1 MPSDPMASPSA
12 DRRLHPLSVLFSLA
26 AQARTLLLPAIFLLF
41 TTRSGSDG
49 TDWWDWQFWMPLL
62 LIPYAFYA
70 IARYLSFRY
79 RYEESEMVIRTGIF
93 FRNERHIPYT
103 RIQNVDA
110 VQNVFHRLLG
120 VMEVRVETGGGDEP
134 EAKMSVLPVAAY
146 EDMRRRVFLEKG
158 MERPAEKEKEPADAA
173 APVPLANST
182 RTLLTLSPRELI
194 LCGLIQN
201 RGGFILAAA
210 FGLLWEMQIFD
221 RFAPPILREVI
232 PEAESA
238 RGMIQELLPTLFGL
252 GETLMSRI
260 ALGLLAFAGL
270 LVLLRL
276 VSMVWT
282 LSRLY
287 GFRLIAEGEDL
298 RTEYGLFTRVTATIP
313 LRRIQTLTVREGLL
327 HRLFGRVSVRVDTA
341 GSGASGGEGEGE
353 KTSQREWLAPLV
365 RREALP
371 GLLREVLPELDRDVS
386 EIGWQPPHPR
396 AFARELKGSLFVA
409 VLAALVS
416 ALLLRWW
423 AFALLPVLA
432 AWAFV
437 YARQSVRHLGWAV
450 TDNVV
455 LFRSG
460 WLRRE
465 ISVARFAKIQAV
477 AVHESPFDRRA
488 AMARVRVDTAG
499 AKNASHRV
507 DIPYL
512 ARETARDLRD
522 LLAAR
527 AARTA
532 FRW

>member
-1 MPSDPMASPSA
+1 MPSDRSA

-41 TTRSGSDG
+41 TTRSNSGER
-49 TDWWDWQFWMPLL
+49 DWWDWQVWMPLL
-62 LIPYAFYA
+62 LIPYAVYA
-70 IARYLSFRY
+70 IVRYLSFRY
-79 RYEESEMVIRTGIF
+79 RYEENEMVIRIGIF
-93 FRNERHIPYT
+93 FRNERHIPYA

-110 VQNVFHRLLG
+110 IQNVFHRLLG
-120 VMEVRVETGGGDEP
+120 VVEVRVETGGGDEP
-134 EAKMSVLPVAAY
+134 EAKMSVLPVADY

-158 MERPAEKEKEPADAA
+158 MERAEKEQEPTDAA
-173 APVPLANST
+173 APVASA

-201 RGGFILAAA
+201 RGGFIFAAA

-221 RFAPPILREVI
+221 RFAPPILKEAM
-232 PEAESA
+232 PETESA
-238 RGMIQELLPTLFGL
+238 RGVIRELLQTPFGL
-252 GETLMSRI
+252 GEALMSRV

-270 LVLLRL
+270 LLLLRL
-276 VSMVWT
+276 ISMVWT

-287 GFRLIAEGEDL
+287 GFRLTAEGEDL

-313 LRRIQTLTVREGLL
+313 LRRIQTLTIREGLL
-327 HRLFGRVSVRVDTA
+327 HRLFDRVSVRVDTA

-353 KTSQREWLAPLV
+353 KKSQREWLAPLV

-371 GLLREVLPELDRDVS
+371 GLLREVMPGLDFAEVA
-386 EIGWQPPHPR
+386 WQPPHPR
-396 AFARELKGSLFVA
+396 AFARELKGSLIVA
-409 VLAALVS
+409 VLAVLAS

-450 TDNVV
+450 TEDVV

-499 AKNASHRV
+499 AKDASHRV

>member
-1 MPSDPMASPSA
+1 MPSDPLPEAPA
-12 DRRLHPLSVLFSLA
+12 GRRLHPLSILFNLA
-26 AQARTLLLPAIFLLF
+26 TQARTLIFPGVAFLF
-41 TTRSGSDG
+41 TARSGG
-49 TDWWDWQFWMPLL
+49 WDWWSWQVWIPLL
-62 LIPYAFYA
+62 LIPYAFVA

-93 FRNERHIPYT
+93 FRNERHVPYA
-103 RIQNVDA
+103 RIQNLDA
-110 VQNVFHRLLG
+110 VQNVFHRLFG
-120 VMEVRVETGGGDEP
+120 VVEVRVETGGGGEA
-134 EAKMSVLPVAAY
+134 EAKMSVLPLSAY
-146 EDMRRRVFLEKG
+146 EEMRRRVFEEKG
-158 MERPAEKEKEPADAA
+158 AEKQEAPAA
-173 APVPLANST
+173 ATAPPASGTAAASVAAP
-182 RTLLTLSPRELI
+182 RTLLALSPVELI
-194 LCGLIQN
+194 LCGLLQN

-221 RFAPPILREVI
+221 RFAPPILKEVM

-238 RGMIQELLPTLFGL
+238 RGVVQELLRTLFGL
-252 GETLMSRI
+252 GETLMSRV
-260 ALGLLAFAGL
+260 ALVLLAFAGL
-270 LVLLRL
+270 LLLLRL
-276 VSMVWT
+276 ISMVWT

-313 LRRIQTLTVREGLL
+313 LRRIQTLTIREGLL
-327 HRLFGRVSVRVDTA
+327 FRLFGRAAVRVDTA
-341 GSGASGGEGEGE
+341 GGGGEGEGKE
-353 KTSQREWLAPLV
+353 ANQREWLAPML

-371 GLLREVLPELDRDVS
+371 GFLREVLPELDRDVS
-386 EIGWQPPHPR
+386 EIEWQPPHPR
-396 AFARELKGSLFVA
+396 AFARELKKSLIVA
-409 VLAALVS
+409 VLVSLVS
-416 ALLLRWW
+416 ALFLRWW

-437 YARQSVRHLGWAV
+437 AARQAVRHLGWAV
-450 TDNVV
+450 TEDVV